1 MKIKNILTSL
11 SGVAKKI
18 AEKPLTPTARRGERI
33 FPKVVQRSV
42 SRTRQDIGD
51 WKAALRSA
59 DSIDNPRR
67 AQLIRL
73 YKAILLDSLLSSQ
86 IELRFQPT
94 IAAPFHILC
103 KDEIDEELTA
113 SLSAASW
120 VLELNRH
127 ILHKVLFG
135 HSLVELG
142 TAPNGGLSVTLL
154 PRTHVVPEKGMVLL
168 NEQDSAGI
176 LYRDTR
182 EYGSWLLE
190 FGTSDDYGLLNR
202 TVPHVLF
209 KRFAQSCWSELCE
222 IYGIP
227 PRYIKTNTQDD
238 AMMGRAE
245 NMMRDMG
252 AAAWFIIDQEEE
264 FNFAKGADT
273 NGDVY
278 KNLIS
283 LCNNEI
289 SLLVSGAVVGQDTV
303 NGNRSKEEIGIQLQ
317 DKLVQADRRLLT
329 MAWNDIVIPALTS
342 IGMLPE
348 GCRFEL
354 QPEED
359 PEKRWKMIIDLLPYK
374 DVDNDW
380 IRENYGIEVRD
391 KAPAIPQLSAESK
404 DGFF

>member
-1 MKIKNILTSL
+1 MKLKSILTSL
-11 SGVAKKI
+11 SGAAKKV
-18 AEKPLTPTARRGERI
+18 AEKPLTPTSRRGERI
-33 FPKVVQRSV
+33 FPKIVQRSV

-67 AQLIRL
+67 AQLVRL

-94 IAAPFHILC
+94 IAAPFHILYR
-103 KDEIDEELTA
+103 DEIDEELTA

-142 TAPNGGLSVTLL
+142 MAPNGSLSVTLL

-168 NEQDSAGI
+168 NEQDSAGV

-190 FGTSDDYGLLNR
+190 FGTPDDYGLLNK

-245 NMMRDMG
+245 SMMRDMG

-329 MAWNDIVIPALTS
+329 MAWNDVVIPALTS

-348 GCRFEL
+348 SCRFEL

-359 PEKRWKMIIDLLPYK
+359 PEKRWKMLIDLLPYK

-391 KAPAIPQLSAESK
+391 KAPAVPQLSAESK